1 MDSVQPILNK
11 FIYKYIYM
19 KVIIS
24 VILYIIFTVS
34 ILCIISPLI
43 DNIFNK
49 LDKNMSVTRLFIEIV
64 SQIIIA
70 GFIWYIIDKNILLV
84 IKKKLN
90 IHTSKLIYNMRDIF
104 ISVVFVGLQTN
115 LIDKLKYLNQLNPTS
130 DLDNDGII
138 NVFDEDNIYDEDNN
152 YLT

>member
-1 MDSVQPILNK
+1 
-11 FIYKYIYM
+11 M
-19 KVIIS
+19 KVLVSII
-24 VILYIIFTVS
+24 IYIIFTVS
-34 ILCIISPLI
+34 ILSIISPLV

-49 LDKNMSVTRLFIEIV
+49 LDKNISVTRLFIEIV

-84 IKKKLN
+84 IKKELN
-90 IHTSKLIYNMRDIF
+90 IHTNKLIYNMRDIF
-104 ISVVFVGLQTN
+104 VAVVFVGLQTN

-130 DLDNDGII
+130 DLDNDGTI
-138 NVFDEDNIYDEDNN
+138 NVFDEDNSYDEGNN

>member
-1 MDSVQPILNK
+1 
-11 FIYKYIYM
+11 M
-19 KVIIS
+19 KVLIS

-104 ISVVFVGLQTN
+104 VAVVFVGLQKN
-115 LIDKLKYLNQLNPTS
+115 LIDKLEYLNQLNPTS
-130 DLDNDGII
+130 DFDNDGII
-138 NVFDEDNIYDEDNN
+138 NIFDGDNTYDEGNN